1 MDAPS
6 TALVTFNP
14 VRKIPLLAVT
24 LLLSPAV
31 CAHVGSPNT
40 FFEGSAGPYRLFV
53 TVRMPEVIP
62 GVAEVGIRSKSADVT
77 AIRMRPLRLSGAG
90 SEFAPKPEFMERSTN
105 DPQFFS
111 GRIWLMEFHA
121 LQLRIEAEGDR
132 GEGLLAVPLM
142 AEAQRTLRMDRPLG
156 SLLFAFMIFLA
167 VGFVLILR
175 VALGEARLEPGAAST
190 PSATKLRWITGV
202 GVLLVI
208 AILYLGN
215 SWWNAEA
222 NAYSLRVMRPPIF
235 RALVD
240 PAGRLS
246 LFPPEGQSPVRA
258 RAPRPSGWLTWPEVL
273 KNLRPDHGHLMH
285 LFLIR
290 LPAWDYFCHLH
301 PEGDP
306 NGFFSQNLPHLPS
319 GRYQMFADVVTE
331 TGLAITMVGQVDLPE
346 LSGLPLRGDD
356 STTGAPPNPVTAGTQ
371 ALSVLQDGQMEWER
385 DPGPL
390 RAGTAL
396 RLRFQ
401 VEDRGGQPALDLQPY
416 MGMAGHL
423 IILRSDGTVF
433 AHVHPAGSVTMALLE
448 LAGKSLPSTMEDM
461 APMHTQPLSSEVAFP
476 YGFPQPGEYRLF
488 VQVKRKNQIQ
498 TGIFDARVEP

>member
-1 MDAPS
+1 M
-6 TALVTFNP
+6 
-14 VRKIPLLAVT
+14 RKILVLAIA
-24 LLLSPAV
+24 LLLSSV
-31 CAHVGSPNT
+31 VYAHVGSPDT
-40 FFEGSAGPYRLFV
+40 FFEGNAGPYRLFV

-62 GVAEVGIRSKSADVT
+62 GVAEVEIRSESADVT
-77 AIRMRPLRLSGAG
+77 AIRMLPLRLSGAG
-90 SEFAPKPEFMERSTN
+90 SEYAPKPEFMERSTN

-121 LQLRIEAEGDR
+121 LQLRVEAEGGR

-142 AEAQRTLRMDRPLG
+142 AEAQRTLRMDRHLG
-156 SLLFAFMIFLA
+156 SLLFVFMIFLA
-167 VGFVLILR
+167 ASFVLILR
-175 VALGEARLEPGAAST
+175 VALGEARLGPGAASDT

-215 SWWNAEA
+215 TWWNAEA
-222 NAYSLRVMRPPIF
+222 NAYSLRVMKPPIF

-258 RAPRPSGWLTWPEVL
+258 RPPRPSGWLTWPEVL
-273 KNLRPDHGHLMH
+273 KNLRPDHDHLMH

-301 PEGDP
+301 PDGDP
-306 NGFFSQNLPHLPS
+306 DGFFSQNLPNLPS

-346 LSGLPLRGDD
+346 LSGAPLRGDD
-356 STTGAPPNPVTAGTQ
+356 SIAAVPSYQAAAGTQ
-371 ALSVLQDGQMEWER
+371 VVSALQDGRMKWER
-385 DPGPL
+385 GPAPL
-390 RAGTAL
+390 RARTAL

-401 VEDRGGQPALDLQPY
+401 VEDREGKRVMDLEPY

-423 IILRSDGTVF
+423 IILRSDGSVF
-433 AHVHPAGSVTMALLE
+433 AHVHPAGSVAMASLE
-448 LAGKSLPSTMEDM
+448 LAEKSLASATMQDM
-461 APMHTQPLSSEVAFP
+461 GSMQQPLSSEVDFP
-476 YGFPQPGEYRLF
+476 YGFPQPGDYRLF
-488 VQVKRKNQIQ
+488 VQIKRKNQVQ
-498 TGIFDARVEP
+498 TGIFDAHVEP